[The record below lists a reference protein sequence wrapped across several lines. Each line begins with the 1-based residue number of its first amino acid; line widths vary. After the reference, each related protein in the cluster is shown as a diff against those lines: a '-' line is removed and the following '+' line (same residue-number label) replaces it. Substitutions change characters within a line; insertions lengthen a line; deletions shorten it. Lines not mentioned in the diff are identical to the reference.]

1 MLKVEY
7 LPEMQ
12 NLEKVFS
19 NLKLDRQKVWS
30 TADKLKSN
38 KDGVI
43 LLDRSNPEHRAWYNE
58 TNSSKSV

>member
-30 TADKLKSN
+30 TAEKLKSN
-38 KDGVI
+38 KDGVV
-43 LLDRSNPEHRAWYNE
+43 LLDRSNPEHRAWYN
-58 TNSSKSV
+58 NSSKSV